1 MTFTVFFDAPFWVG
15 ILEEE
20 RDGLL
25 YIARHIF
32 GAEPSEQEV
41 LEFVQRDFDSLWSQM
56 TVGIEIEAIQIHP
69 INPKRAQ
76 REVRKTMAA
85 APLSTK
91 AQEAMRVQIE
101 HNKQERKIQSRAN
114 RDAEREYK
122 RQVAREKAKAKHR
135 GH

>member
-15 ILEEE
+15 VLEEE

-56 TVGIEIEAIQIHP
+56 TVGIEIEAVRIHP